1 MISLLRKI
9 RQKLLQENRVTRY
22 LIYAFGE
29 IFLVVIG
36 ILIALQVN
44 NWNQERV
51 EKRKSN
57 EFHQRLSNDLD
68 QIIRFLAGI
77 EEYSNLVANQLDE
90 AVEIL
95 ESGQFNDSS
104 KRVLDFA
111 FGNYFRL
118 SRHLPE
124 LSTYEEMK
132 SSGQLG
138 LIYNLELREELSKY
152 ITQQKLVSTI
162 YEDLNEKVNQTT
174 FMDPYLKFEQG
185 GSVTENA
192 FCYDFSKIRQDQV
205 IINTLSRYA
214 FHWKSK
220 SSFSRSLQN
229 QASELNAFIQKEI
242 ETSL

>member
-1 MISLLRKI
+1 MISLFRKI
-9 RQKLLQENRVTRY
+9 RQKLLSQNRVTRY
-22 LIYAFGE
+22 LVYALGE

-44 NWNQERV
+44 NWNLDRL
-51 EKRKSN
+51 EKRKSR

-68 QIIRFLAGI
+68 QIIRFLGGI
-77 EEYSNLVANQLDE
+77 EEYSSLVANQLDE
-90 AVEIL
+90 AVELL
-95 ESGQFNDSS
+95 ESGEFDDST

-174 FMDPYLKFEQG
+174 FMDPYLKFEPN
-185 GSVTENA
+185 GSVTDNA
-192 FCYDFSKIRQDQV
+192 FSYDFSKIRQDQV
-205 IINTLSRYA
+205 VINTLSRYA

-220 SSFSRSLQN
+220 SFFSNNLQN
-229 QASELNAFIQKEI
+229 RATQLHELIQKEI
-242 ETSL
+242 DTSL